1 MIKSKAGFV
10 LFSFLLISGCSGT
23 DQQNSAGESEEIQI
37 QIVND
42 LDSLSF
48 EISAASDSLDKKV
61 NDLQATLDNLNN

>member
-1 MIKSKAGFV
+1 M
-10 LFSFLLISGCSGT
+10 FSFLLISGCSGT
-23 DQQNSAGESEEIQI
+23 DQQNSAGEREEIQI